1 MSGNSR
7 RSNFSIENVV
17 NFIDSNELQGIIYF
31 PWVMYYDSNLD
42 VQFVLGTT
50 SVIPL
55 IFRIDCL
62 IWIFL

>member
-7 RSNFSIENVV
+7 GSNFSIENVV
-17 NFIDSNELQGIIYF
+17 NFTDSNELQGTKYF

-42 VQFVLGTT
+42 VQFALGAT

-62 IWIFL
+62 I